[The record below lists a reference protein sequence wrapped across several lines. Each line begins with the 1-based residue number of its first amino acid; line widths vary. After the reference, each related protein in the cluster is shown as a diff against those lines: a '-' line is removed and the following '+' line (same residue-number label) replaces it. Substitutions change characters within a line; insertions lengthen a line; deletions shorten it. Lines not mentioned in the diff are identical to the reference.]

1 MSSSLMRNLRTALIP
16 LTLLLS
22 ACALESDP
30 APLPAP
36 AIRSSTGETW
46 IRTELY
52 FGLAV
57 PPGPDGRP
65 AGQVSEDDWQRFL
78 DEEITPR
85 FPEGL
90 TILEAGGQWRS
101 RASDGLGV
109 EIVHEQSRVVVI
121 LHRGDAAELADLGS
135 SISSEDEKIEAVRAA
150 YKRRFRQDS
159 VLRTDSVLHVRF

>member
-1 MSSSLMRNLRTALIP
+1 MSCRLIRTLCTALIP

-22 ACALESDP
+22 ACVLDSDP
-30 APLPAP
+30 ALLPAP
-36 AIRSSTGETW
+36 ATRSSTGEAW

-57 PPGPDGRP
+57 PPGPDGQP
-65 AGQVSEDDWQRFL
+65 AGQVSEEDWQRFL

-101 RASDGLGV
+101 RTSDGHGI

-121 LHRGDAAELADLGS
+121 LHRGDENELAGMES
-135 SISSEDEKIEAVRAA
+135 SSEDEKIETVRAA

-159 VLRTDSVLHVRF
+159 VLRTDSVLRVRF